1 VDRPWSASA
10 EQVLRDL
17 NVSAETGLTADEV
30 DRRRREHGP
39 NRLRET
45 RPRSAGEILLAQL
58 RSVIVLLLAVAAG
71 LSFVFGDAVEAFAI
85 LVVIVL
91 NALIGFLTEIR
102 AVRSMEALR
111 GLVEGSATVRRAG
124 RVERILAADLVP
136 GDVVLLEGGD
146 VVPADLR
153 ILTASRLQ
161 ADESALTGESLPVDK
176 SAAPVGEDR
185 PLAERT
191 SILFQGTPLT
201 RGSGQGVAVATGME
215 TELGRISTLVAQAE
229 RGATPMEERLEA
241 LGRRLV
247 WVTVAVAVLVV
258 VSGLF
263 TGRRLFLLLETAIA
277 LAVATVPE
285 GLPIISTIA
294 LARGLWRMARRNALI
309 EQLSAVETLGST
321 SVILTDKTGTLT
333 ENRMTATRLAVG
345 SGLLE
350 IGGRLAAEGPL
361 REALRAAA
369 LCNNAVLRDGPGGDI
384 AGDIVGDIVG
394 DPTEGALLVAAA
406 KAGLRREDLL
416 RETPEIRQEAF
427 DSDLKRMATIHQ
439 DRQGFVA
446 FVKGA
451 PEVVLALCARE
462 LTAGGER
469 EMDAAARE
477 RWERQNEEMAAA
489 GLRVL
494 AVARRR
500 LGRADEDP
508 FRGLTLLGL
517 FGLQDPPKA
526 SAREAVEA
534 CRAAG
539 IGVVMITGDQAATAR
554 NVAWAVGLIDDP
566 GAEVLDGRALRDP
579 GELTPSEAEHLRAV
593 RVFARATPEE
603 KLNLI
608 ALHQAT
614 GAVVAMTGDGVNDA
628 PALKK
633 ADIGVAMGKRGTEVA
648 RQAAAMVL
656 EDDELA
662 TIVAAVEQG
671 RAIFANVRKF
681 VVYLI
686 SCNISEILIIGLA
699 SMADVP
705 LPLLPLQILFLNLVT
720 DVFPALA
727 LGVGEGD
734 PSLMKQPPRPPSEPF
749 LARRQWIGIVVWASL
764 ITLSVFGAMAAAGY
778 WLRLD
783 SKGAVTVSFLTL
795 AAAQLWHVFNMRE
808 RGSGRLRNEVT
819 RNLWVWGALALCAG
833 LLVAAVEL
841 PPFARILQLEDLDS
855 HGWALVVGASA
866 LPALLGLL
874 PRPWEGPPRA
884 QTV

>member
-1 VDRPWSASA
+1 MDRPWSASA
-10 EQVLRDL
+10 EEVLRDL
-17 NVSAETGLTADEV
+17 NVSAETGLTASEV
-30 DRRRREHGP
+30 ERRRREHGP
-39 NRLRET
+39 NRLREAQ
-45 RPRSAGEILLAQL
+45 PRSAAAILVAQL
-58 RSVIVLLLAVAAG
+58 SSVIVLLLAVAAG
-71 LSFVFGDAVEAFAI
+71 LSFAFGEAVEAVAI

-111 GLVEGSATVRRAG
+111 GLVEGSATVRRDG
-124 RVERILAADLVP
+124 RVDKIIAADLVP
-136 GDVVLLEGGD
+136 GDVVLFEGGD

-153 ILTASRLQ
+153 IVTASRLL
-161 ADESALTGESLPVDK
+161 ADESALTGESLPVEKRAD
-176 SAAPVGEDR
+176 PVDEDA
-185 PLAERT
+185 PLAERS
-191 SILFQGTPLT
+191 SILFQGTPLV
-201 RGSGQGVAVATGME
+201 RGAGTGVVVATGME
-215 TELGRISTLVAQAE
+215 TELGRISELVAQAE
-229 RGATPMEERLEA
+229 RGATPMEKRLEA
-241 LGRRLV
+241 LGRKLV
-247 WVTVAVAVLVV
+247 WVTVIVAGLVV

-263 TGRRLFLLLETAIA
+263 TGRGFFLLLETAIA

-333 ENRMTATRLAVG
+333 ENRMTVTRTAVAPDE
-345 SGLLE
+345 S
-350 IGGRLAAEGPL
+350 L
-361 REALRAAA
+361 REALRAAV
-369 LCNNAVLRDGPGGDI
+369 LCNNAVLQPDGG
-384 AGDIVGDIVG
+384 VVG
-394 DPTEGALLVAAA
+394 DPTEGALLTAAA

-416 RETPEIRQEAF
+416 RDAPEIRQEAF
-427 DSDLKRMATIHQ
+427 DSDLKRMATIH
-439 DRQGFVA
+439 RTGGGFTA
-446 FVKGA
+446 YVKGA
-451 PEVVLALCARE
+451 PEVVFALCRD
-462 LTAGGER
+462 L
-469 EMDAAARE
+469 DAD
-477 RWERQNEEMAAA
+477 RWEQRNEEMAAA
-489 GLRVL
+489 GLRIL
-494 AVARRR
+494 AVAERS
-500 LGRADEDP
+500 LDSPDADP
-508 FRGLTLLGL
+508 FQDLTLLGL
-517 FGLQDPPKA
+517 FGLEDPPKA
-526 SAREAVEA
+526 TAREAVEA

-554 NVAWAVGLIDDP
+554 NIAWAVGLIDDP
-566 GAEVLDGRALRDP
+566 GAEVLEGRALRNTS
-579 GELTPSEAEHLRAV
+579 ELTPAEADHLRAV
-593 RVFARATPEE
+593 RVFARATPEQ

-671 RAIFANVRKF
+671 RAIFANIRKF
-681 VVYLI
+681 VVYLV

-699 SMADVP
+699 SVVDVP

-734 PSLMKQPPRPPSEPF
+734 PSLMNQPPRPPAEPF
-749 LARRQWIGIVVWASL
+749 LARRQWIGIAVWATL

-783 SKGAVTVSFLTL
+783 SQGAVTVSFLTL
-795 AAAQLWHVFNMRE
+795 SAAQLWHVFNMRE
-808 RGSGRLRNEVT
+808 PGSGRLRNEIT
-819 RNLWVWGALALCAG
+819 RNPWIWGALALCAG
-833 LLVAAVEL
+833 LLVASVEI
-841 PPFARILQLEDLDS
+841 PPFARVLQLEDIDS
-855 HGWALVVGASA
+855 RGWALVVVASA
-866 LPALLGLL
+866 MPALLGLL
-874 PRPWEGPPRA
+874 PWPWA
-884 QTV
+884 QQPKRERIQTA

>member
-1 VDRPWSASA
+1 VDRPWSAAA

-17 NVSAETGLTADEV
+17 EVPAETGLTAEEAE
-30 DRRRREHGP
+30 RRRREHGP
-39 NRLRET
+39 NRLREVK
-45 RPRSAGEILLAQL
+45 PRSAGEILIAQL

-71 LSFVFGDAVEAFAI
+71 LSFAFGDLVEAVAI

-91 NALIGFLTEIR
+91 NALIGFFTEIR

-124 RVERILAADLVP
+124 RAERIIAADLVP
-136 GDVVLLEGGD
+136 GDIV
-146 VVPADLR
+146 
-153 ILTASRLQ
+153 LTASRLL

-176 SAAPVGEDR
+176 SAAPVDEDS
-185 PLAERT
+185 PLAERA
-191 SILFQGTPLT
+191 SMLFQGTPVT
-201 RGSGQGVAVATGME
+201 RGSGEGVVVATGME
-215 TELGRISTLVAQAE
+215 TELGRISALVEQAE
-229 RGATPMEERLEA
+229 RGTTPMEERLEA

-247 WVTVAVAVLVV
+247 WVTVAVAALVV

-309 EQLSAVETLGST
+309 EKLSAVETLGST

-333 ENRMTATRLAVG
+333 ENRMTATRLALG
-345 SGLLE
+345 SGTVE
-350 IGGRLAAEGPL
+350 TGSRLPPEDGPL

-369 LCNNAVLRDGPGGDI
+369 LCNNAVLREGE
-384 AGDIVGDIVG
+384 IVG

-416 RETPEIRQEAF
+416 RDTPEVRVEAF
-427 DSDLKRMATIHQ
+427 DSDRKRMATVHR
-439 DRQGFVA
+439 DGGGFVA

-451 PEVVLALCARE
+451 PEILLALCDRTLA
-462 LTAGGER
+462 ADGER
-469 EMDAAARE
+469 EMDADARDA
-477 RWERQNEEMAAA
+477 WERRNEELAAA

-500 LGRADEDP
+500 LERPDGDP
-508 FRGLTLLGL
+508 FHGLTLLGL
-517 FGLQDPPKA
+517 FGLEDPPKA
-526 SAREAVEA
+526 SAREAVAA

-554 NVAWAVGLIDDP
+554 NIAWAVGLIDDP
-566 GAEVLDGRALRDP
+566 GAEVRDGRALRNP
-579 GELTPSEAEHLRAV
+579 AALTPAEADHLRAV

-633 ADIGVAMGKRGTEVA
+633 ADIGIAMGKRGTEVA

-671 RAIFANVRKF
+671 RAIFANIRKF
-681 VVYLI
+681 VVYLV

-699 SMADVP
+699 SMVDVP

-734 PSLMKQPPRPPSEPF
+734 SSLMKQPPRPTSEPF
-749 LARRQWIGIVVWASL
+749 LARRQWIAVVVWASL
-764 ITLSVFGAMAAAGY
+764 ITMSVFAAMAAAGY

-783 SKGAVTVSFLTL
+783 SKGAVTVSFMTL

-808 RGSGRLRNEVT
+808 PGSGRLRNEIT
-819 RNLWVWGALALCAG
+819 YNPWVWGALALCAG

-841 PPFARILQLEDLDS
+841 PPFASILQLQDLDAR
-855 HGWALVVGASA
+855 GWSLVAAASA
-866 LPALLGLL
+866 LPMLLGLL
-874 PRPWEGPPRA
+874 PKRHLP
-884 QTV
+884 

>member
-1 VDRPWSASA
+1 MDRPWSASA

-17 NVSAETGLTADEV
+17 NVSAETGLTASEV
-30 DRRRREHGP
+30 ESRRREHGS
-39 NRLRET
+39 NRLREAQ
-45 RPRSAGEILLAQL
+45 PRSAAAILVAQL
-58 RSVIVLLLAVAAG
+58 SSVIVLLLAVAAG
-71 LSFVFGDAVEAFAI
+71 LSFAFGETVEAVAI

-111 GLVEGSATVRRAG
+111 GLVEGSATVRRDG
-124 RVERILAADLVP
+124 RVDKVIRIVAADLVP
-136 GDVVLLEGGD
+136 GDIVLFEGGD

-153 ILTASRLQ
+153 IVTASRLL
-161 ADESALTGESLPVDK
+161 ADESALTGESLAVDK
-176 SAAPVGEDR
+176 SADPVDEDA
-185 PLAERT
+185 PLAERS
-191 SILFQGTPLT
+191 SILFQGTPLV
-201 RGSGQGVAVATGME
+201 RGSGSGVVVATGME
-215 TELGRISTLVAQAE
+215 TELGRISELVAQAE
-229 RGATPMEERLEA
+229 RGATPMEKRLEA
-241 LGRRLV
+241 LGRKLV
-247 WVTVAVAVLVV
+247 WVTVVVAVLVV

-263 TGRRLFLLLETAIA
+263 TGRRLFLLIETAIA

-345 SGLLE
+345 SGMLE
-350 IGGRLAAEGPL
+350 IGSGFPPSLGEPL
-361 REALRAAA
+361 REVLRAVV
-369 LCNNAVLRDGPGGDI
+369 LCNNAVLHPDGD
-384 AGDIVGDIVG
+384 VVG
-394 DPTEGALLVAAA
+394 DPTEGALLTAAA

-416 RETPEIRQEAF
+416 RELPEVRQEAF
-427 DSDLKRMATIHQ
+427 DSDLKRMATIHR
-439 DRQGFVA
+439 DGSGFVA

-451 PEVVLALCARE
+451 PEVVFALCRDLDAIRWN
-462 LTAGGER
+462 ER
-469 EMDAAARE
+469 
-477 RWERQNEEMAAA
+477 NEEMAAG

-494 AVARRR
+494 AIAERR
-500 LGRADEDP
+500 LDSPDADP
-508 FRGLTLLGL
+508 FQDLTLLGL
-517 FGLQDPPKA
+517 FGLEDPPKA
-526 SAREAVEA
+526 RAREAVEA

-554 NVAWAVGLIDDP
+554 NIAWAVGLIDDP
-566 GAEVLDGRALRDP
+566 GAEVLDGGALRNTS
-579 GELTPSEAEHLRAV
+579 ELTPAEADHLRAV
-593 RVFARATPEE
+593 RVFARATPEQ

-662 TIVAAVEQG
+662 TIVTAVEQG
-671 RAIFANVRKF
+671 RAIFANIRKF
-681 VVYLI
+681 VVYLV

-699 SMADVP
+699 SVVDVP

-764 ITLSVFGAMAAAGY
+764 ITLSVFGSMAAAGY

-795 AAAQLWHVFNMRE
+795 SGAQLWHVFNMRE
-808 RGSGRLRNEVT
+808 AGSGRLRNEIT
-819 RNLWVWGALALCAG
+819 KNPWVWGALALCAG
-833 LLVAAVEL
+833 LLVASVEIA
-841 PPFARILQLEDLDS
+841 PFARVLQLENIDS
-855 HGWALVVGASA
+855 RGWALVVVASA
-866 LPALLGLL
+866 MPAVLGLL
-874 PRPWEGPPRA
+874 PWPWAGRPNLSRA
-884 QTV
+884 QIA

>member
-1 VDRPWSASA
+1 MDRPWSASA

-17 NVSAETGLTADEV
+17 NVSAETGLTASDVE
-30 DRRRREHGP
+30 RRRAEHGS
-39 NRLRET
+39 NRLREAK
-45 RPRSAGEILLAQL
+45 PRSAAAILVAQL
-58 RSVIVLLLAVAAG
+58 SSVIVLLLAVAAG
-71 LSFVFGDAVEAFAI
+71 LSFAFGEAVEAAAI
-85 LVVIVL
+85 VVVIVL
-91 NALIGFLTEIR
+91 NAVIGFLTEIR

-124 RVERILAADLVP
+124 GVSRIIAADLVP
-136 GDVVLLEGGD
+136 GDIVLLEGGD

-153 ILTASRLQ
+153 IVTASRLL
-161 ADESALTGESLPVDK
+161 ADESALTGESLAVDKRADPVD
-176 SAAPVGEDR
+176 EDA
-185 PLAERT
+185 PLAER
-191 SILFQGTPLT
+191 SPILFQGTPLV
-201 RGSGQGVAVATGME
+201 RGSGTGVVVATGME
-215 TELGRISTLVAQAE
+215 TELGRISELVAQAE
-229 RGATPMEERLEA
+229 RGTTPMEQRLEA
-241 LGRRLV
+241 LGRKLV

-263 TGRRLFLLLETAIA
+263 TGRGLFLLIETAIA

-333 ENRMTATRLAVG
+333 ENRMTVTRTIVAPDESLH
-345 SGLLE
+345 
-350 IGGRLAAEGPL
+350 
-361 REALRAAA
+361 EALRAAV
-369 LCNNAVLRDGPGGDI
+369 LCNNAVLHPDGS
-384 AGDIVGDIVG
+384 VVG
-394 DPTEGALLVAAA
+394 DPTEGALLTVGAE
-406 KAGLRREDLL
+406 AGLRREDLL
-416 RETPEIRQEAF
+416 RDAPEIRQEAF
-427 DSDLKRMATIHQ
+427 DSDLKRMATIHRTG
-439 DRQGFVA
+439 DGFTA
-446 FVKGA
+446 YVKGA
-451 PEVVLALCARE
+451 PEVVFALCRDQAADRWN
-462 LTAGGER
+462 ER
-469 EMDAAARE
+469 
-477 RWERQNEEMAAA
+477 NEEMAAA

-494 AVARRR
+494 AVAEKHLDRPD
-500 LGRADEDP
+500 ADP
-508 FRGLTLLGL
+508 FQDLTLLGL
-517 FGLQDPPKA
+517 FGLEDPPKA
-526 SAREAVEA
+526 RAREAVEA

-554 NVAWAVGLIDDP
+554 NIAWAVGLIDDP
-566 GAEVLDGRALRDP
+566 QAEALDGRVLRDTS
-579 GELTPSEAEHLRAV
+579 ELTAAEADHLRAV
-593 RVFARATPEE
+593 RVFARATPEQ

-662 TIVAAVEQG
+662 TIVIAVEQG
-671 RAIFANVRKF
+671 RAIFANIRKF

-699 SMADVP
+699 STVDIP

-734 PSLMKQPPRPPSEPF
+734 PSLMNQPPRPPAEPF
-749 LARRQWIGIVVWASL
+749 LARRQWIGIAVWASL
-764 ITLSVFGAMAAAGY
+764 ITLSVFGSMAAAGY

-795 AAAQLWHVFNMRE
+795 SAAQLWHVFNMRE
-808 RGSGRLRNEVT
+808 PGSGRLRNEIT
-819 RNLWVWGALALCAG
+819 RNPWIWGALVLCAG
-833 LLVAAVEL
+833 LLVASVEI
-841 PPFARILQLEDLDS
+841 PPFARVLQLEDIDS
-855 HGWALVVGASA
+855 RGWSLVVVASA
-866 LPALLGLL
+866 MPALLGLL
-874 PRPWEGPPRA
+874 PWPWVQRPKRLRA
-884 QTV
+884 QIA

>member
-10 EQVLRDL
+10 EEVLRDL
-17 NVSAETGLTADEV
+17 KVSAATGLTASDVE
-30 DRRRREHGP
+30 RRRREHGP
-39 NRLRET
+39 NRLREAP
-45 RPRSAGEILLAQL
+45 PRSAAAILVAQL
-58 RSVIVLLLAVAAG
+58 SSVIVLLLAVAAG
-71 LSFVFGDAVEAFAI
+71 LSFAFGEAVEAVAI
-85 LVVIVL
+85 VVVIVL

-111 GLVEGSATVRRAG
+111 GLVEGSATVRRDAG
-124 RVERILAADLVP
+124 VKKIIAADLVP

-153 ILTASRLQ
+153 IVTASRLL
-161 ADESALTGESLPVDK
+161 ADESALTGESLAVEKRADPVD
-176 SAAPVGEDR
+176 EDA
-185 PLAERT
+185 PLAERS
-191 SILFQGTPLT
+191 SILFQGTPLV
-201 RGSGQGVAVATGME
+201 RGSGTGVVVATGME
-215 TELGRISTLVAQAE
+215 TELGRISELVAQAE
-229 RGATPMEERLEA
+229 RGTTPMEQRLEA
-241 LGRRLV
+241 LGRKLV

-263 TGRRLFLLLETAIA
+263 TGRGLFRLIETAIA

-333 ENRMTATRLAVG
+333 ENRMTVTRTAVAPG
-345 SGLLE
+345 ESLH
-350 IGGRLAAEGPL
+350 A
-361 REALRAAA
+361 ALRAAV
-369 LCNNAVLRDGPGGDI
+369 LCNNAALQPDGS
-384 AGDIVGDIVG
+384 VVG
-394 DPTEGALLVAAA
+394 DPTEGALLTAAA
-406 KAGLRREDLL
+406 KAGLQRQDLL
-416 RETPEIRQEAF
+416 QEAPEIRQEAF
-427 DSDLKRMATIHQ
+427 DSDLKRMATIHRTG
-439 DRQGFVA
+439 DGFVA
-446 FVKGA
+446 YVKGA
-451 PEVVLALCARE
+451 PEVVFALCRG
-462 LTAGGER
+462 L
-469 EMDAAARE
+469 DAAG
-477 RWERQNEEMAAA
+477 WNEKNDKLAAA

-494 AVARRR
+494 AVAEKHLDRPD
-500 LGRADEDP
+500 ADP
-508 FRGLTLLGL
+508 FHDLTLLGL
-517 FGLQDPPKA
+517 FGLEDPPKA
-526 SAREAVEA
+526 RAREAVEA

-554 NVAWAVGLIDDP
+554 NIAWAVGLIDDP
-566 GAEVLDGRALRDP
+566 QAEALDGRALRDTS
-579 GELTPSEAEHLRAV
+579 ELTPAEADHLRAV
-593 RVFARATPEE
+593 RVFARATPEQ

-662 TIVAAVEQG
+662 TIVTAVEQG
-671 RAIFANVRKF
+671 RAIFANIRKF

-699 SMADVP
+699 SMVDVP

-734 PSLMKQPPRPPSEPF
+734 PSLMKQPPRPPAEPF
-749 LARRQWIGIVVWASL
+749 LARRQWIGIAVWATL
-764 ITLSVFGAMAAAGY
+764 ITLSVFGSMAAAGY

-795 AAAQLWHVFNMRE
+795 SAAQLWHVFNMRE
-808 RGSGRLRNEVT
+808 PGSGRLRNEIT
-819 RNLWVWGALALCAG
+819 RNPWIWGALALCAG
-833 LLVAAVEL
+833 LLVASVEI
-841 PPFARILQLEDLDS
+841 PPFASVLQLEDIDS
-855 HGWALVVGASA
+855 RGWSLVVVASA

-874 PRPWEGPPRA
+874 PWPWAKLPKRA
-884 QTV
+884 RIQTA